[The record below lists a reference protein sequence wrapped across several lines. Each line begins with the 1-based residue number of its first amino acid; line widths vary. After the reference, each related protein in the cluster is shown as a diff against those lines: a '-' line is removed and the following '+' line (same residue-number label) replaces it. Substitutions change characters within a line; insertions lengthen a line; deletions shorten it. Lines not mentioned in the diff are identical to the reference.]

1 MAGAWRGEEGP
12 ERHPRPPLPS
22 NQGLLPALRTGGEV
36 AEPAPGPGPVEQVAR
51 IHAPGEL
58 PVGTSGS
65 NREQRWDMLG
75 PKTRERLEAQA
86 GTTLAWWAKLDADEF
101 VEAFVFGP
109 LGACRAASVVREGKR
124 VYLVERLRFEPD
136 ALEHRSLRSDPVG
149 RKPSKASRLFRPRR
163 PAGGGPPPARP
174 AVVAD
179 LGLNVRDSGVL
190 GNLPAEVQE
199 FLQRPFLGDDQGV
212 VAQWYYDEGIE
223 AMGRVLRVVFALM
236 GDRDVTFATGRRT
249 LPRGASPDRARWE
262 LDYYHAPVKRP
273 RTTP

>member
-12 ERHPRPPLPS
+12 ERYPRPPLPS
-22 NQGLLPALRTGGEV
+22 NQGLLPALRTTGEV
-36 AEPAPGPGPVEQVAR
+36 AGPVLDRGPVEQVPQV
-51 IHAPGEL
+51 HVPGEL
-58 PVGTSGS
+58 PVGSGGFD
-65 NREQRWDMLG
+65 REQCWDLLG

-86 GTTLAWWAKLDADEF
+86 GSKLAWWAKLDADEYA
-101 VEAFVFGP
+101 EAFVFGP
-109 LGACRAASVVREGKR
+109 LGACRAASVVREGRR

-136 ALEHRSLRSDPVG
+136 ALEHRSFHSDPVE

-163 PAGGGPPPARP
+163 PAGGDPPPARP

-179 LGLNVRDSGVL
+179 LGLNERNSGVL

-212 VAQWYYDEGIE
+212 VAQWYYDQRTD

-236 GDRDVTFATGRRT
+236 GDRDVTFATGIRT
-249 LPRGASPDRARWE
+249 LPRGTSPDRARWE
-262 LDYYHAPVKRP
+262 LDYYHAPVRGS
-273 RTTP
+273 RSRA